1 MKLDQVFALAKS
13 EKRAALIGYMPAGFP
28 SKEGSKRLIA
38 AMIEG
43 GVDIVEVGYPYSDP
57 VMDGPVIQQA
67 AEIALRN
74 NTSAADVF
82 DVVKASLVPTLVMS
96 YWNPIERYG
105 VDRFAKE
112 LANVSGVGVITP
124 DLTVEES
131 QPWID
136 ATESHG
142 INRVYVVAPSSNDQR
157 LSMVTAACS
166 GFVYAASLMGVTGAR
181 TTLSSAASELVARL
195 RRVTHLP
202 VAVGLGVS
210 NPTQASEVARYAD
223 GVIVGSAFIKL
234 VLDSLSIDEAIPKV
248 KELAEQLAKGVRR
261 T

>member
-43 GVDIVEVGYPYSDP
+43 GVDIVEVGFPYSDP

-82 DVVKASLVPTLVMS
+82 DVVKTSSAPTLVMS

-105 VDRFAKE
+105 VDRFAKD
-112 LANVSGVGVITP
+112 LASASGIGVITP

-131 QPWID
+131 QLWID

-181 TTLSSAASELVARL
+181 SVVSSEAKSLVD
-195 RRVTHLP
+195 RVKKVSKLP

-210 NPTQASEVARYAD
+210 NGEQARAVAQFAD
-223 GVIVGSAFIKL
+223 GVIVGSAFLKIVQEESDFETALTRIRELAAELREGIKL
-234 VLDSLSIDEAIPKV
+234 
-248 KELAEQLAKGVRR
+248 
-261 T
+261 

>member
-43 GVDIVEVGYPYSDP
+43 GVEIVEVGFPYSDP

-74 NTSAADVF
+74 NTSATDVF
-82 DVVKASLVPTLVMS
+82 DVVKTSSAPTLVMS

-112 LANVSGVGVITP
+112 KIGRAHV
-124 DLTVEES
+124 
-131 QPWID
+131 
-136 ATESHG
+136 
-142 INRVYVVAPSSNDQR
+142 
-157 LSMVTAACS
+157 
-166 GFVYAASLMGVTGAR
+166 
-181 TTLSSAASELVARL
+181 
-195 RRVTHLP
+195 
-202 VAVGLGVS
+202 
-210 NPTQASEVARYAD
+210 
-223 GVIVGSAFIKL
+223 
-234 VLDSLSIDEAIPKV
+234 
-248 KELAEQLAKGVRR
+248 
-261 T
+261 